1 MLCRPIVIVSN
12 EGECLSFYRRGL
24 LGEKDE
30 GFRSSLNCSEIVSDN
45 SRFVALNNYVI
56 YGR

>member
-1 MLCRPIVIVSN
+1 MLCRPIVIGSN
-12 EGECLSFYRRGL
+12 VEDGLSIYRRGL

-30 GFRSSLNCSEIVSDN
+30 GFRSPLNCSEIVSDN

-56 YGR
+56 FGR